1 VGRLGVPVGSFPD
14 TPVDFEGMAVR
25 AMSVPGMLA
34 MKEQFRH
41 LRNGRPWRAKD
52 IADLRTLRSML
63 GDR

>member
-1 VGRLGVPVGSFPD
+1 MPVG
-14 TPVDFEGMAVR
+14 FEGMAVR
-25 AMSVPGMLA
+25 AMSVPVMLA

-41 LRNGRPWRAKD
+41 LRNGRPSRAKD